1 MIIEKIAL
9 GCIGYDAITKGVY
22 DCVDH
27 TNMVESILGHV
38 SHTII
43 IGAPQTMSITQSS

>member
-1 MIIEKIAL
+1 MIVEKIAL
-9 GCIGYDAITKGVY
+9 GYIDYDAITKGIY

-43 IGAPQTMSITQSS
+43 MDAPRTMSITQSS